1 MTVVY
6 RPMRADDC
14 KFVISAWSSSLRN
27 SDRAG
32 MIAMKRW
39 AAVMHVEIE
48 EALDRPHA
56 ITVVAQDTE
65 TDLLLGFISADVS
78 QGLPYVL
85 YVYVKEPHRRSGI
98 ARGLFAA
105 IGVDPT
111 KPFSYACRTTIVGW
125 LRSKIPHA
133 RHDHLRVRF
142 PETSGADR

>member
-1 MTVVY
+1 MTVTY
-6 RPMRADDC
+6 RLMQPEDR
-14 KFVISAWSSSLRN
+14 KLVISAWSSSLRN

-65 TDLLLGFISADVS
+65 TDLLLGFISADLS
-78 QGLPYVL
+78 QALPYVF

-98 ARGLFAA
+98 ARGLFDA
-105 IGVDPT
+105 IDVDPA

-125 LRSKIPHA
+125 LRRKIPHA
-133 RHDHLRVRF
+133 HHDHLRVRF
-142 PETSGADR
+142 PEPSGADR